1 MPDVQPRASLCRDI
15 LLVTRPQAVLDTI
28 ASPRFI
34 LGETVILDRPPHH
47 LPGTVNESDV
57 EESVRIVTDRAQT
70 VEIEASLVRDG
81 ILVLA
86 DLFHDGWRATD
97 NGQPVTI
104 LRANGL
110 CRGIALGPGLH
121 RIRFEYRPRSFE
133 QGLWVSAATLIVLVV
148 CGLVSWRRGRR

>member
-1 MPDVQPRASLCRDI
+1 M
-15 LLVTRPQAVLDTI
+15 
-28 ASPRFI
+28 
-34 LGETVILDRPPHH
+34 ILDRPPHH
-47 LPGTVNESDV
+47 VPGTADEPDV
-57 EESVRIVTDRAQT
+57 EESVRVVTDRAQT

-86 DLFHDGWRATD
+86 DLFHDGWQATD

-133 QGLWVSAATLIVLVV
+133 QGLWVSAATLIVLLV
-148 CGLVSWRRGRR
+148 CGFVTWRRGRR